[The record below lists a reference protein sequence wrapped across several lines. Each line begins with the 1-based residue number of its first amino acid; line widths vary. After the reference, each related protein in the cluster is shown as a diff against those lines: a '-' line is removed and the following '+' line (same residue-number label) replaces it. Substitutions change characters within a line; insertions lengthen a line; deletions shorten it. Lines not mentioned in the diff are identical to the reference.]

1 MPEHKINR
9 ISRNF
14 SFDEIRSTDIYKKE
28 YSDEEILKMN
38 LELAE
43 LLGLKL
49 NIETMELY

>member
-1 MPEHKINR
+1 MKYVPLI
-9 ISRNF
+9 F
-14 SFDEIRSTDIYKKE
+14 TKKE

>member
-14 SFDEIRSTDIYKKE
+14 SFEIRSTDIYKKE

>member
-1 MPEHKINR
+1 MPEHKIDR

-14 SFDEIRSTDIYKKE
+14 SFDERRSTDIYKKE
-28 YSDEEILKMN
+28 YRDEEILKMN